1 MIKISATCFAYKM
14 VHCIAFGCNNKNT
27 EQKKGISFH
36 RLPKDEKLK
45 KVWLA
50 KLRLKCPPKNL
61 DNVRVCSEHFTPDSF
76 VPDMQAKF
84 GFKKAVARLRDN
96 AIPSIFV
103 FTKQLQPRETSMR
116 RAELAAKKQV
126 SWNLSLES
134 NMLHD
139 KNIK

>member
-1 MIKISATCFAYKM
+1 
-14 VHCIAFGCNNKNT
+14 
-27 EQKKGISFH
+27 
-36 RLPKDEKLK
+36 
-45 KVWLA
+45 
-50 KLRLKCPPKNL
+50 
-61 DNVRVCSEHFTPDSF
+61 
-76 VPDMQAKF
+76 MQAKF